1 MPMEPYTS
9 RERRNLLETTK
20 EIYLYKRML
29 SKGYERILQRS
40 EESRTTRLLEEI
52 REHEVRDAEMW
63 LDFHHDLEADEKESR
78 LQGLDL
84 KVVVMMSILGPRG
97 FLEWTLIAEDESVED
112 LYMLA
117 SILEDRTLSNLWLR
131 RASDELQHVENMK
144 QKVLGMESW
153 EMSSGGGVRDLI
165 FGANDGW
172 VSILALVAGVYGAV
186 TDKSIILLTG
196 VAGAIAGTI
205 SMGAGAYISAK
216 SEQEVLKKERR
227 RKGLPG
233 NRDPETEAQELTS
246 FFQSKG
252 FNRSEAASIARRV
265 QVEMS
270 LQSQQALD
278 EIVGVTSADEWPA
291 SKAGLL
297 TGLSFLV
304 ASIVPLFPFTFLAET
319 TAAVVAGI
327 GSMLALFAIGASKA
341 IFTRMNWVR
350 SGLEMMAIGSL
361 AAMTTYLIGTALGV

>member
-1 MPMEPYTS
+1 MEAYTNK
-9 RERRNLLETTK
+9 ERRILLKTTK
-20 EIYLYKRML
+20 EIFLYKQML
-29 SKGYERILQRS
+29 YRGYARVLCHSK
-40 EESRTTRLLEEI
+40 ESRTARLLEEI

-63 LDFHHDLEADEKESR
+63 HGYFREVEVDNELNLR
-78 LQGLDL
+78 GLDL
-84 KVVVMMSILGPRG
+84 KVAMMMSILGPRG

-112 LYMLA
+112 LYILA
-117 SILEDRTLSNLWLR
+117 SILEDRTLSNRWLR
-131 RASDELQHVENMK
+131 RATDELQHVENMK

-153 EMSSGGGVRDLI
+153 EMSGSGGIRDVI
-165 FGANDGW
+165 FGANDGL

-186 TDKSIILLTG
+186 TENSIILLTG

-227 RKGLPG
+227 RKGLSG
-233 NRDPETEAQELTS
+233 NRYPETEAQELAS

-252 FNRSEAASIARRV
+252 FSRSEAASIARRV
-265 QVEMS
+265 QAEKS
-270 LQSQQALD
+270 LQSQQAVE
-278 EIVGVTSADEWPA
+278 EIVGLTSADEWPA

-297 TGLSFLV
+297 TGLSFLI
-304 ASIVPLFPFTFLAET
+304 ASIVPLFPFIFLDGIS
-319 TAAVVAGI
+319 AAIVAGI
-327 GSMLALFAIGASKA
+327 SSILALFAVGASKA

>member
-1 MPMEPYTS
+1 MGPYTS
-9 RERRNLLETTK
+9 LERRNLLKTTK

-52 REHEVRDAEMW
+52 REHEIRDAEMW

-112 LYMLA
+112 LYILA

-165 FGANDGW
+165 FGANDGL

-227 RKGLPG
+227 RKGS
-233 NRDPETEAQELTS
+233 RIDIVFSVE
-246 FFQSKG
+246 
-252 FNRSEAASIARRV
+252 RV
-265 QVEMS
+265 
-270 LQSQQALD
+270 
-278 EIVGVTSADEWPA
+278 
-291 SKAGLL
+291 
-297 TGLSFLV
+297 
-304 ASIVPLFPFTFLAET
+304 
-319 TAAVVAGI
+319 
-327 GSMLALFAIGASKA
+327 
-341 IFTRMNWVR
+341 
-350 SGLEMMAIGSL
+350 
-361 AAMTTYLIGTALGV
+361 